1 MHSLTCPFCQ
11 SCFRVPGGT
20 AGNNRRFRCPHC
32 QKILNTQDFPQL
44 CGVVSSRR
52 PDPAAT
58 QPVVK
63 EDQLEIV
70 EDRTLDDDGL
80 GHAEMIQALGKLR
93 DPRAAGPPA
102 RRLSNFGDRSHAGKA
117 LRELG
122 PVAEPEV
129 LKCLQHRD
137 AGVRTEAC
145 KILKYSA
152 AKYHRPARSGQ
163 GSQSVFSRRSPG
175 SIGRDHPAALT
186 LGSRRAA

>member
-1 MHSLTCPFCQ
+1 MNMHSLTCPFCQ

-145 KILKYSA
+145 KILKYI
-152 AKYHRPARSGQ
+152 
-163 GSQSVFSRRSPG
+163 GSQQ
-175 SIGRDHPAALT
+175 SITALREAARDPNPSLADEAQAALDAIT
-186 LGSRRAA
+186 QRR